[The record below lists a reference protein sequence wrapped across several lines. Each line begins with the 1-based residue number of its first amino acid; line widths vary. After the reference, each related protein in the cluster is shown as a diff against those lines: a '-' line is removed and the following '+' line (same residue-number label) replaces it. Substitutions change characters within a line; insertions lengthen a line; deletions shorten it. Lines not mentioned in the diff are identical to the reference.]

1 LISNLNFV
9 NTKITSVSWD
19 YSLFCK
25 TGRQF
30 LQAKLRVLQFYRIF
44 VPASAS
50 HSLCTNIKS
59 YVSVMPL
66 LAAMSVLTQ
75 EYQHDIRANFKAQE
89 QRQFQKLSYVT
100 RVPKK
105 YSERNLRSLFLG
117 GI

>member
-1 LISNLNFV
+1 
-9 NTKITSVSWD
+9 
-19 YSLFCK
+19 
-25 TGRQF
+25 
-30 LQAKLRVLQFYRIF
+30 
-44 VPASAS
+44 
-50 HSLCTNIKS
+50 
-59 YVSVMPL
+59 MPL